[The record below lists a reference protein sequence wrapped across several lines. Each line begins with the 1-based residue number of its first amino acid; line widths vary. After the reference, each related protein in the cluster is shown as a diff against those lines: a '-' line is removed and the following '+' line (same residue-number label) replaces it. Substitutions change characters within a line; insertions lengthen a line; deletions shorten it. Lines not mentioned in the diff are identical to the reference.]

1 MVVVFRMTLD
11 AAVASLPAMPRLE
24 LLPFDASHVPDAA
37 RLLAARH
44 RAHRQAEPLLSA
56 RHEDPAACEAEVS
69 AVLAL
74 DDASGAV
81 AVRDGRVVGYL
92 LGAPKPGA
100 TWGPNVWV
108 ESAGLA
114 AEEAEELRDLYAA
127 AATRW
132 VDEGRTA
139 HYVLVP
145 AHDQAA
151 VGAWF
156 RLAFGHQHTHAIR
169 EVPTEP
175 PSAPACVVVRR
186 AVRADIPAL
195 ARLDLELPLHQGLAP
210 TFSAGDLGS
219 YEESV
224 QEWEEDFGD
233 PEFATF
239 VAEHDGRV
247 VGSAVGCALDKSS
260 TNNGL
265 ARPENAGFLGFAAVF
280 PADRGLGAGRALGE
294 AVLDWSREQR
304 HSCVVTDWRATNLLS
319 SRAWPALGFRPTYLR
334 LHRLLGH

>member
-114 AEEAEELRDLYAA
+114 AEEAEDLRDLYAA

>member
-1 MVVVFRMTLD
+1 
-11 AAVASLPAMPRLE
+11 MPGLE

-92 LGAPKPGA
+92 LGAPKPDA

-114 AEEAEELRDLYAA
+114 AEEAEDLRDLYAA

-247 VGSAVGCALDKSS
+247 VGSAVGCPLDKSS
-260 TNNGL
+260 TNDGL

>member
-1 MVVVFRMTLD
+1 
-11 AAVASLPAMPRLE
+11 MPGLE
-24 LLPFDASHVPDAA
+24 LLPFDASHVPDAG

-44 RAHRQAEPLLSA
+44 RAHRQAEPLLSG

-92 LGAPKPGA
+92 LGAPKPDA

-114 AEEAEELRDLYAA
+114 AEEAEDLRDLYAA

-175 PSAPACVVVRR
+175 PSAPARVAVRR
-186 AVRADIPAL
+186 AVRDDIPAL

>member
-1 MVVVFRMTLD
+1 
-11 AAVASLPAMPRLE
+11 MPGLE
-24 LLPFDASHVPDAA
+24 LLPFDASHVPDAG

-44 RAHRQAEPLLSA
+44 RAHRQAEPLLPA
-56 RHEDPAACEAEVS
+56 RYEDPAACEAEVS

-74 DDASGAV
+74 DHASGAV

-92 LGAPKPGA
+92 LGAPKSDD
-100 TWGPNVWV
+100 TWGPNLWV

-114 AEEAEELRDLYAA
+114 AEEAEDLRDLYAA

-169 EVPTEP
+169 EVPTGP
-175 PSAPACVVVRR
+175 APAPARVVVRR
-186 AVRADIPAL
+186 AVRDDIPAL
-195 ARLDLELPLHQGLAP
+195 ARLDLELPVHQGLSP

-219 YEESV
+219 YDESV
-224 QEWEEDFGD
+224 QEWEEDFDD

-247 VGSAVGCALDKSS
+247 VGSAVGCPVEKSGS
-260 TNNGL
+260 NNGL
-265 ARPENAGFLGFAAVF
+265 ARPANAGFLAFAAVF
-280 PADRGLGAGRALGE
+280 PEDRGLGAGRALGE
-294 AVLDWSREQR
+294 AVLGWSREQD
-304 HSCVVTDWRATNLLS
+304 HACVVTDWRATNLLS
-319 SRAWPALGFRPTYLR
+319 SRAWPALGFRPTFLR
-334 LHRLLGH
+334 LHRHLGY

>member
-100 TWGPNVWV
+100 TLGPNVWV

-114 AEEAEELRDLYAA
+114 AEEAEDLRDLYAA

>member
-1 MVVVFRMTLD
+1 
-11 AAVASLPAMPRLE
+11 MPRLE
-24 LLPFDASHVPDAA
+24 LLPFDESHVPDAG
-37 RLLAARH
+37 RLLADRH
-44 RAHRQAEPLLSA
+44 RAHRKAEPLLSA
-56 RHEDPAACEAEVS
+56 RHEDAAECEAEVA
-69 AVLAL
+69 AVLAG

-114 AEEAEELRDLYAA
+114 AEEAEDAA
-127 AATRW
+127 RPVRRGGHAAGSTRAAPRTTCW
-132 VDEGRTA
+132 CPPTTRPRSGRGSGSRSATSTRTRSA
-139 HYVLVP
+139 RCRRVP
-145 AHDQAA
+145 RRH
-151 VGAWF
+151 
-156 RLAFGHQHTHAIR
+156 RPR
-169 EVPTEP
+169 
-175 PSAPACVVVRR
+175 VVVRR
-186 AVRADIPAL
+186 AVRDDIPAL

-224 QEWEEDFGD
+224 QEWEEDFDD
-233 PEFATF
+233 PDFATF

-247 VGSAVGCALDKSS
+247 VGSAVGCPLDKSS
-260 TNNGL
+260 TNDGL

-294 AVLDWSREQR
+294 AVLDWSREQQ

-334 LHRLLGH
+334 LHRHLGY

>member
-1 MVVVFRMTLD
+1 
-11 AAVASLPAMPRLE
+11 MPRLE
-24 LLPFDASHVPDAA
+24 LLPFDESHVPEAG
-37 RLLAARH
+37 RLLAERH
-44 RAHRQAEPLLSA
+44 RAHRKAEPLLSE
-56 RHEDPAACEAEVS
+56 RHEDTAACEDEVA
-69 AVLAL
+69 AVLAG

-114 AEEAEELRDLYAA
+114 AEEPEDLRDLYAA

-139 HYVLVP
+139 QYVVVP
-145 AHDQAA
+145 AHDPAI

-156 RLAFGHQHTHAIR
+156 RLAFGHQHTHSVR
-169 EVPTEP
+169 EVPTGP
-175 PSAPACVVVRR
+175 APAPARVVVRR
-186 AVRADIPAL
+186 AVRDDIPAL

-219 YEESV
+219 YEEAV

-239 VAEHDGRV
+239 VAERDGRV
-247 VGSAVGCALDKSS
+247 VGSAVGCPLEKSGS
-260 TNNGL
+260 NNGL
-265 ARPENAGFLGFAAVF
+265 ARPANAGFLAFAAVF
-280 PADRGLGAGRALGE
+280 PDDRGLGAGRALGE
-294 AVLDWSREQR
+294 AVLDWSREQE
-304 HSCVVTDWRATNLLS
+304 HACVVTDWRATNLLS
-319 SRAWPALGFRPTYLR
+319 SRAWPALGFRPAFLR
-334 LHRLLGH
+334 LHRHLGY

>member
-1 MVVVFRMTLD
+1 M
-11 AAVASLPAMPRLE
+11 
-24 LLPFDASHVPDAA
+24 
-37 RLLAARH
+37 
-44 RAHRQAEPLLSA
+44 
-56 RHEDPAACEAEVS
+56 
-69 AVLAL
+69 
-74 DDASGAV
+74 
-81 AVRDGRVVGYL
+81 
-92 LGAPKPGA
+92 
-100 TWGPNVWV
+100 GPNVWV

-114 AEEAEELRDLYAA
+114 AEEAEDLRDLYAA

-156 RLAFGHQHTHAIR
+156 RLAFGHQHTHAVR
-169 EVPTEP
+169 EVPP
-175 PSAPACVVVRR
+175 VPRRRRPRVVVRR
-186 AVRADIPAL
+186 AVRDDIPAL

-224 QEWEEDFGD
+224 QEWEEDFDD

-247 VGSAVGCALDKSS
+247 VGSAVGCPLDKSS
-260 TNNGL
+260 TNDGL
-265 ARPENAGFLGFAAVF
+265 ARPENAGFLGFAAVLPEPTAARRGPGPRRGGAGLVAGAAARLRGHRLAGHEPAVLPGLAGARV
-280 PADRGLGAGRALGE
+280 PADVPAPAPAPRLLTRPDRD
-294 AVLDWSREQR
+294 VRMLDI
-304 HSCVVTDWRATNLLS
+304 RATP
-319 SRAWPALGFRPTYLR
+319 RTAAVRVPPVQHTWTYFFGFPPGAPARDAR
-334 LHRLLGH
+334 

>member
-1 MVVVFRMTLD
+1 
-11 AAVASLPAMPRLE
+11 MPRLE
-24 LLPFDASHVPDAA
+24 LLPFDASHVPDAG
-37 RLLAARH
+37 RLLADRH
-44 RAHRQAEPLLSA
+44 RAHRKAEPLLSA
-56 RHEDPAACEAEVS
+56 RHEDAAECEAEVA
-69 AVLAL
+69 AVLAG
-74 DDASGAV
+74 DEASGAV

-114 AEEAEELRDLYAA
+114 AEEAEDLRDLYAA

-169 EVPTEP
+169 EVPTGP
-175 PSAPACVVVRR
+175 APAPARVVVRR
-186 AVRADIPAL
+186 AVRDDIPAL
-195 ARLDLELPLHQGLAP
+195 ARLDLELPVHQGLAP

-219 YEESV
+219 YDESV
-224 QEWEEDFGD
+224 QEWEEDFDD

-239 VAEHDGRV
+239 VAEHGGRV
-247 VGSAVGCALDKSS
+247 VGSAVGCRLDKSS
-260 TNNGL
+260 TNDGL

-294 AVLDWSREQR
+294 AVLDWSREQQ
-304 HSCVVTDWRATNLLS
+304 HSCAVTDWRATNLLS
-319 SRAWPALGFRPTYLR
+319 SRAWPALGYRPTYLR
-334 LHRLLGH
+334 LHRHLGY

>member
-37 RLLAARH
+37 RLRAARH

-114 AEEAEELRDLYAA
+114 AEEAEDLRDLYAA

>member
-1 MVVVFRMTLD
+1 
-11 AAVASLPAMPRLE
+11 MPGLE
-24 LLPFDASHVPDAA
+24 LLPFDASHVPDAG

-81 AVRDGRVVGYL
+81 AVRDGRVIGYL

-114 AEEAEELRDLYAA
+114 AEEAEDLRDLYAA

-304 HSCVVTDWRATNLLS
+304 HSRVVTDWRATNLLS